1 MRKDM
6 NAKIKTIEE
15 ILEICSKLK
24 IEGKSIVTTNGS
36 FDVLHAAHVR
46 ILEKAKQEG
55 DILIVLLNSDSSIK
69 KLKGPNRP
77 IINEKERAYMI
88 ASLECVDYA
97 LIFNEDN
104 PLEILRQIKP
114 HKHVK
119 GGTFVSERIKE
130 EEELVSEW
138 GGEFRHF
145 EVEEGY
151 STTNIIKNV
160 LEKYSGENGK
170 IS

>member
-1 MRKDM
+1 MRKGM

-24 IEGKSIVTTNGS
+24 SEGKKIVTTNGS

-119 GGTFVSERIKE
+119 GGTFVS
-130 EEELVSEW
+130 
-138 GGEFRHF
+138 
-145 EVEEGY
+145 
-151 STTNIIKNV
+151 
-160 LEKYSGENGK
+160 
-170 IS
+170 

>member
-1 MRKDM
+1 MRKSM
-6 NAKIKTIEE
+6 NAKIKTLEE
-15 ILEICSKLK
+15 ISEICSKLK
-24 IEGKSIVTTNGS
+24 SEGKSIVTTNGS
-36 FDVLHAAHVR
+36 FDILHAAHVR
-46 ILEKAKQEG
+46 ILERAKQEG
-55 DILIVLLNSDSSIK
+55 DLLIVLLNSDSSIK
-69 KLKGPNRP
+69 KLKGNNRP
-77 IINEKERAYMI
+77 IIPERERAYMI
-88 ASLECVDYA
+88 ASLECVNYVV
-97 LIFNEDN
+97 IFNEDN
-104 PLEILRQIKP
+104 PLEILRQVKP

-119 GGTFVSERIKE
+119 GGTF
-130 EEELVSEW
+130 VSEW